1 MQLLR
6 RSVDKWGSRDF
17 FQFLKWSNLL
27 AITCRQKKSARQSL
41 FNNRGSLYN
50 SNVNSCFHEKISDIF
65 QIPFSIVP
73 TYFCLDDANFK
84 VLLCKNGR
92 KIIKNVAFEVSRQNW
107 AKLQ

>member
-27 AITCRQKKSARQSL
+27 AITCRQEKVPDNHFLTIGVVCINKTI
-41 FNNRGSLYN
+41 

-73 TYFCLDDANFK
+73 T
-84 VLLCKNGR
+84 
-92 KIIKNVAFEVSRQNW
+92 
-107 AKLQ
+107 

>member
-1 MQLLR
+1 MQLLH

-27 AITCRQKKSARQSL
+27 AITCRQEKVPDNHFL
-41 FNNRGSLYN
+41 TIGVVCMYN

-73 TYFCLDDANFK
+73 T
-84 VLLCKNGR
+84 
-92 KIIKNVAFEVSRQNW
+92 
-107 AKLQ
+107 